1 VVVHAPTSGADS
13 LETGARVRG
22 PAGAR
27 TRRACSGSPAGK
39 TAETAPRWTTPIHRE
54 VEALRDVPITR
65 QQVVDER
72 SRVQLEVADMSD
84 PFVRMNEAVDDGI
97 DMGSCRP
104 TPPSI
109 AA

>member
-1 VVVHAPTSGADS
+1 
-13 LETGARVRG
+13 
-22 PAGAR
+22 
-27 TRRACSGSPAGK
+27 
-39 TAETAPRWTTPIHRE
+39 
-54 VEALRDVPITR
+54 
-65 QQVVDER
+65 
-72 SRVQLEVADMSD
+72 VQLEVADMSD